1 MTVRF
6 SISVSEKSRSKEGIP
21 VKKSRA
27 AVRHLCVSALFA
39 ALVFVATA
47 YLPRIPTV
55 NGYVH
60 LGDTFVFL
68 CASLLPTPYAIAA
81 SALGGGM
88 ADLMTG
94 YAIWAPASFLIKGAT
109 AVFFTSRAKQILC
122 ARNFFAVAAAGAI
135 CVGGYYLWAA
145 LVISGSWVAP
155 VSELLPNLMQ
165 TVVSGIFYALL
176 AAVLDRAPALRRIFC
191 T

>member
-1 MTVRF
+1 M
-6 SISVSEKSRSKEGIP
+6 EKSRSGI
-21 VKKSRA
+21 RN
-27 AVRHLCVSALFA
+27 LCMAALFA

-68 CASLLPTPYAIAA
+68 CASLLPMPYAVAA

-94 YAIWAPASFLIKGAT
+94 YAIWAPASFIIKGLT
-109 AVFFTSRAKQILC
+109 AFFFTARGKKILC
-122 ARNFFAVAAAGAI
+122 VKNFIAIGAAGII

-145 LVISGSWVAP
+145 LFISGSWAAP

-165 TVVSGIFYALL
+165 TLVSGVLYVMF
-176 AAVLDRAPALRRIFC
+176 AAVLDRIPALRRFFRA
-191 T
+191 